1 MTVVSLAAPYNEVV
15 KRDGSTV
22 LVENIATRIPDGF
35 SSFSAGTAGFTLG
48 IFQNLKFEGDTVIDD
63 VTRAFPTMTLS
74 DFEVKPRSSFTQSGL
89 KFNLGPSAMLMGI
102 TMVSGQ
108 QTVSTNPLV
117 PSTFNVVNTKN
128 FLSSGHLFTSNRVL
142 IEYIS
147 KTENP
152 PTFTGYVVSGNNVL
166 NNNDEL
172 VQFSGP
178 E

>member
-1 MTVVSLAAPYNEVV
+1 MAVISLASPYNEVV

-35 SSFSAGTAGFTLG
+35 ESFSAGTAGFTLG
-48 IFQNLKFEGDTVIDD
+48 IFQNLKFEGDTTIDD

-74 DFEVKPRSSFTQSGL
+74 DFEVKSRSSFTQSGL
-89 KFNLGPSAMLMGI
+89 KFNLGPSAMVMGV
-102 TMVSGQ
+102 TFVNGQ
-108 QTVSTNPLV
+108 QLVSTNPLA
-117 PSTFNVVNTKN
+117 PSTFTVVNTKN
-128 FLSSGHLFTSNRVL
+128 FASSGHIFTSNRVL

-147 KTENP
+147 KTESP
-152 PTFTGYVVSGNNVL
+152 PTFTGYVVSGNNTL